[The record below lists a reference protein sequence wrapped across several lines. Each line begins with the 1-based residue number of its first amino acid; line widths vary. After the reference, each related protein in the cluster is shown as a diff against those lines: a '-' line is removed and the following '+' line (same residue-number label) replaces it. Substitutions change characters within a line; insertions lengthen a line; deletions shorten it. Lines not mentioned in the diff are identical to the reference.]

1 MQQSDPNSQVV
12 DLVTDLGGKVYNTG
26 KNIAASQVNNAI
38 NYLIPNLDSM
48 SDEEAKRELISKA
61 TKLNAV
67 LQDLAF
73 DPEVQQLISQTG
85 EAFGKLTSELMDAIE
100 EPVEELSDRSI
111 DLLGKLATNSGRTLT
126 KTGVDLVMSILGEIP
141 GVGGLVDLGVT
152 SLVAFNGL
160 AKNIQIGSDNLVKMA
175 TIANKLTDNA
185 LKPIEES
192 LDVFS
197 NLKSRADGVYQN
209 IDNRLQQLNETYK
222 HYDGRIKQA
231 QTHAKSLL
239 ALPSSSPEPADTRA
253 KQPITLSITPSEKKK
268 ERPRSRRERSM
279 SPEPPDL
286 DTLFPKK

>member
-12 DLVTDLGGKVYNTG
+12 DVVTDLGGKVYNTG
-26 KNIAASQVNNAI
+26 KNIAASQVNKAI

-48 SDEEAKRELISKA
+48 SDEEAKRALISKA
-61 TKLNAV
+61 AKLNAV

-85 EAFGKLTSELMDAIE
+85 EAFAKLTSELMDAIE

-185 LKPIEES
+185 LAPIEES

-197 NLKSRADGVYQN
+197 NLKSRAAGVYQN
-209 IDNRLQQLNETYK
+209 IDNRLEQLNQTYK

-231 QTHAKSLL
+231 QAHAQSLL
-239 ALPSSSPEPADTRA
+239 ALPSSSPADTRA
-253 KQPITLSITPSEKKK
+253 KQPITLNITPSEEKK
-268 ERPRSRRERSM
+268 ERPRNRRERSM